1 MQCVMQID
9 VKNVSSSAPGGRSN
23 RSWRS
28 TANPGVLRNAV
39 LRNGNLPLPVQVP
52 IRSDF
57 SSGVHSGVNGTTT
70 FFINGTCH
78 DAPFDYETLV
88 LAVQEESG
96 KGKAVI
102 A

>member
-1 MQCVMQID
+1 MRHADRREEC
-9 VKNVSSSAPGGRSN
+9 A
-23 RSWRS
+23 
-28 TANPGVLRNAV
+28 AV
-39 LRNGNLPLPVQVP
+39 LRNGNLPLPIQVP
-52 IRSDF
+52 IRADF

-78 DAPFDYETLV
+78 DAAFDSETLV
-88 LAVQEESG
+88 LAVREESG